1 MEKANQGLLLYHTP
15 AELLKGI
22 LKLVD
27 LEDLLHLSTSCRLF
41 RNIMD
46 KHFWQYCVISRD
58 LDLDLFEDP
67 RKKAIYH
74 VTRTCHECRC
84 RSSTDIP
91 AHYFIK
97 KRLCRACKNTKYRTV
112 TVGTAKRKYTIT
124 EEQLGKLQGA
134 KVTNPHNSG
143 FAPMRLFLLSDIQ
156 AVAQRRLNKL
166 QKRRI
171 VLERRKLREEQKL
184 AEKQVNIEQ
193 LSSQHTAC
201 SWDASILSWGL
212 TAVPKQH

>member
-1 MEKANQGLLLYHTP
+1 MYHFP
-15 AELLKGI
+15 AELLSSIFKF
-22 LKLVD
+22 VD
-27 LEDLLHLSTSCRLF
+27 LEDLLDLSTSCRLL
-41 RNIMD
+41 RSVMN
-46 KHFWQYCVISRD
+46 KHFWQCSINFRD
-58 LDLDLFEDP
+58 LALDLTEDP

-74 VTRTCHECRC
+74 VTRTCHECRS
-84 RSSTDIP
+84 RSDKDIP

-143 FAPMRLFLLSDIQ
+143 FAPMRLFLLSDVQ
-156 AVAQRRLNKL
+156 AVAPRKLNKL
-166 QKRRI
+166 QKRRL

-184 AEKQVNIEQ
+184 AEKQVT
-193 LSSQHTAC
+193 SVATVQHEWYVGIRFNCSHPKSAC
-201 SWDASILSWGL
+201 
-212 TAVPKQH
+212 